1 MPVSELDLAEFP
13 HYMLRKS
20 HYMLRKS
27 HYMLRKSHYMLQKSH
42 HILRN
47 VDWFSIVDCPAVNLT
62 LKSRTMLFAFIY
74 IMPLLLKNLV
84 ETALISK
91 KQLLHTY
98 TCPYC
103 LLALQ
108 YRLCLVLRAYLG
120 HRPLID
126 TDKKPF
132 LSFSIGKDGHFGIKF
147 VIFGHRQPNLA
158 HFEK

>member
-1 MPVSELDLAEFP
+1 MIKMQVYELDLAEFP

-103 LLALQ
+103 LLHSTTDYAW
-108 YRLCLVLRAYLG
+108 YSV
-120 HRPLID
+120 HIEVID
-126 TDKKPF
+126 
-132 LSFSIGKDGHFGIKF
+132 LS
-147 VIFGHRQPNLA
+147 
-158 HFEK
+158 

>member
-62 LKSRTMLFAFIY
+62 LKSQTRLFAFIY

-98 TCPYC
+98 TCPSC
-103 LLALQ
+103 LLQ
-108 YRLCLVLRAYLG
+108 YSTDYAWYSV
-120 HRPLID
+120 HIEVID
-126 TDKKPF
+126 
-132 LSFSIGKDGHFGIKF
+132 LS
-147 VIFGHRQPNLA
+147 
-158 HFEK
+158 

>member
-1 MPVSELDLAEFP
+1 MLKFGEDAVHTEHTEIMIKMPVSELDLAEFP

-103 LLALQ
+103 LLAL
-108 YRLCLVLRAYLG
+108 
-120 HRPLID
+120 
-126 TDKKPF
+126 
-132 LSFSIGKDGHFGIKF
+132 
-147 VIFGHRQPNLA
+147 
-158 HFEK
+158 